1 MLYDELNDT
10 EAVVSVLVMGSDTS
24 LMSCILMSI
33 HHVRLALRHQD
44 TFEMLA
50 MLISDATTMG

>member
-10 EAVVSVLVMGSDTS
+10 EAAVSVLVMGSETG
-24 LMSCILMSI
+24 LMSSIFMSI
-33 HHVRLALRHQD
+33 HHVRLALLQQD

-50 MLISDATTMG
+50 MLISDASIMG

>member
-10 EAVVSVLVMGSDTS
+10 EAAVSVLVMGSETG
-24 LMSCILMSI
+24 LMRSIFMSI
-33 HHVRLALRHQD
+33 HHVRLALLQQD

-50 MLISDATTMG
+50 MLISDASIMG